1 MKYKIACLILAAGK
15 GTRMGSQKQLLTWND
30 TTLIGN
36 MIDTASAVFDDD
48 IFVVLGS
55 GKNEIQ
61 NELSKYNIQEIH
73 NPYWKQGIGSS
84 ISVGIKKLESY
95 QGVLILLADQVFLE
109 VGHLKK
115 MVQSFEFNSGKIF
128 ASTYKNMQHPAVP
141 MLFDQIY
148 FDALMEL
155 NGNIG
160 AKNILKMYKKSVVQI
175 DTAIDFMDV
184 DTPEDYAKYSEKNK
198 LK

>member
-61 NELSKYNIQEIH
+61 NQLSKYNIQEID
-73 NPYWKQGIGSS
+73 NTSWKQGIGSS
-84 ISVGIKKLESY
+84 ISVGIKKLEGY

-109 VGHLKK
+109 VDHLKK
-115 MVQSFEFNSGKIF
+115 MLHSFELNEGKII
-128 ASTYKNMQHPAVP
+128 ASTYNNMQHPAVP

-148 FDALMEL
+148 FDVLMEL

-160 AKNILKMYKKSVVQI
+160 AKKLMKMYKTSVVQI